1 MLKLYLMNAVI
12 KKFGE
17 ILFIF
22 LASASLIFF
31 LSRLAPSD
39 PVEIMLGENSTME
52 DRIALKREL
61 GIDKPILIQYKSF
74 ILSALQ
80 LDFGK
85 SIVSRR
91 LVSDEMKDAFPE
103 TLKIALISILISLF
117 ISVLIGIFSAYYE
130 KRFFDKLFFILT
142 SIMIVSPSFLFGPIL
157 LLFLAVKFPIF
168 PVSES
173 HFLAGFTLSIPFSAY
188 SSRVLRSSLLEERR
202 KGYFLHS
209 IEKGNSKIKS
219 FFVHLFPNSLPPF
232 IQINGLQ
239 FGGLLTGAIIAEK
252 IFRVQ
257 GIGSLLVKSVYTRDY
272 PLLTGLVIIFSVIYL
287 LSNLLADII
296 TKFIDPRVKYEK

>member
-1 MLKLYLMNAVI
+1 MLKLYLMKVI
-12 KKFGE
+12 VKKFGE
-17 ILFIF
+17 IFLIF
-22 LASASLIFF
+22 LASATVIFF

-39 PVEIMLGENSTME
+39 PVEIMLGENATNE
-52 DRIALKREL
+52 DRIALRKEL
-61 GIDKPILIQYKSF
+61 GIDKPILVQYKSF
-74 ILSALQ
+74 ILKAVQ

-85 SIVSRR
+85 SIVTNRF
-91 LVSDEMKDAFPE
+91 VSDEMKDAFPE

-117 ISVLIGIFSAYYE
+117 ISFLMGIYSAYYE
-130 KRFFDKLFFILT
+130 KKFLDKFFFILT
-142 SIMIVSPSFLFGPIL
+142 SLMIVSPSFLLGPIL
-157 LLFLAVKFPIF
+157 LLLFAVKFPLF

-173 HFLAGFTLSIPFSAY
+173 HLLAGFTLSIPFSAY
-188 SSRVLRSSLLEERR
+188 SSRVLRASLLEERR
-202 KGYFLHS
+202 KGYFIHS

-272 PLLTGLVIIFSVIYL
+272 PLLTGLVIIFSAIYL
-287 LSNLLADII
+287 LSNLFADVI

>member
-1 MLKLYLMNAVI
+1 MLKLYLMKVI
-12 KKFGE
+12 VKKFGE
-17 ILFIF
+17 IFLIF
-22 LASASLIFF
+22 LASATVIFF

-39 PVEIMLGENSTME
+39 PVEIMLGENATNE
-52 DRIALKREL
+52 DRIALRKEL
-61 GIDKPILIQYKSF
+61 GIDKPILVQYKSF
-74 ILSALQ
+74 ILKAVQ

-85 SIVSRR
+85 SIVTNRF
-91 LVSDEMKDAFPE
+91 VSDEMKDAFPE

-117 ISVLIGIFSAYYE
+117 ISVLMGIYSAYYE
-130 KRFFDKLFFILT
+130 KKFLDKFFFILT
-142 SIMIVSPSFLFGPIL
+142 SLMIVSPSFLLGPIL
-157 LLFLAVKFPIF
+157 LLFLSVKFPIF

-188 SSRVLRSSLLEERR
+188 SSRVLRASLLEERK
-202 KGYFLHS
+202 KGYFIHS

-272 PLLTGLVIIFSVIYL
+272 PLLTGLVIIFSAIYL
-287 LSNLLADII
+287 LSNLFADVI

>member
-1 MLKLYLMNAVI
+1 MNVI
-12 KKFGE
+12 VKKFGE
-17 ILFIF
+17 IFLIF
-22 LASASLIFF
+22 LASATVIFF

-39 PVEIMLGENSTME
+39 PVEIMLGENATNE
-52 DRIALKREL
+52 DRIALRKEL
-61 GIDKPILIQYKSF
+61 GIDKPILVQYKFF
-74 ILSALQ
+74 ILKAVQ

-85 SIVSRR
+85 SIVTNRF
-91 LVSDEMKDAFPE
+91 VSDEMKDAFPE

-117 ISVLIGIFSAYYE
+117 ISVLMGIYSAYYE
-130 KRFFDKLFFILT
+130 KKFLDKFFFILT
-142 SIMIVSPSFLFGPIL
+142 SLMIVSPSFLFGPIL
-157 LLFLAVKFPIF
+157 LLLFAVKFPLF

-173 HFLAGFTLSIPFSAY
+173 HLLAGFTLSIPFSAY
-188 SSRVLRSSLLEERR
+188 SSRVLRASLLEERR
-202 KGYFLHS
+202 KGYFIHS

-272 PLLTGLVIIFSVIYL
+272 PLLTGLVIIFSAIYL
-287 LSNLLADII
+287 LSNLFADVI

>member
-1 MLKLYLMNAVI
+1 MNVI
-12 KKFGE
+12 VKKFGE
-17 ILFIF
+17 IFLIF
-22 LASASLIFF
+22 LASATVIFF
-31 LSRLAPSD
+31 LSRLTPSD
-39 PVEIMLGENSTME
+39 PVEIMLGENATNE

-61 GIDKPILIQYKSF
+61 GIDKPILVQYKSF
-74 ILSALQ
+74 ILKAVQ

-85 SIVSRR
+85 SIVTNRF
-91 LVSDEMKDAFPE
+91 VSDEVKDAFPE

-117 ISVLIGIFSAYYE
+117 ISVLMGIYSAYYE
-130 KRFFDKLFFILT
+130 KKFLDKFFFILT
-142 SIMIVSPSFLFGPIL
+142 SLMIVSPSFLLGPIL
-157 LLFLAVKFPIF
+157 LLLFAVKFPVF

-173 HFLAGFTLSIPFSAY
+173 HLLAGFTLSIPFSAY
-188 SSRVLRSSLLEERR
+188 SSRVLRASLLEERR
-202 KGYFLHS
+202 KGYFIHS

-272 PLLTGLVIIFSVIYL
+272 PLLTGLVIIFSAIYL
-287 LSNLLADII
+287 LSNLFADVI